1 MKRLVLLL
9 ALVACKEPKQT
20 QAVESTPEP
29 LAQRRRAS
37 TEEGPV
43 GLIGVLTP
51 KSQVEVVAP
60 FTTSVK
66 EYKANL
72 GDLVEKDAVLAILDE
87 APLKEMID
95 KSAADLRAAQ
105 AAAAS
110 AASAAR
116 TAQKAFE
123 AGVSARANATA
134 AAFALS
140 EASARVE
147 GAKAAVAAAK
157 DKLAKTT
164 LRAPMGGKVAVHYTK
179 AGAPVTEGAPVVRII
194 SSDELFVRFAIPTE
208 QVDAFAVGGKVE
220 VAIDS
225 HGKQFSAVGVIKT
238 VAPELDP
245 VARMILAEAEL
256 VDAPPAPLQAGLV
269 CRIKLPGDAKA
280 KPGAKPAAPTKAAAV
295 TPPAAAPE
303 PEPKPKPEPVA
314 EPVVEPVPK
323 PAPKAKP
330 GPRPKRR

>member
-1 MKRLVLLL
+1 MKQLVLLI

-29 LAQRRRAS
+29 LAQRRQTS

-72 GDLVEKDAVLAILDE
+72 GDVVEKDAVLAILDE

-157 DKLAKTT
+157 DKQAKTT
-164 LRAPMGGKVAVHYTK
+164 LRAPMAGKVAVHYTK
-179 AGAPVTEGAPVVRII
+179 AGTPVTEGAPVVRII

-225 HGKQFSAVGVIKT
+225 HGKQFSAVAVIKT

-269 CRIKLPGDAKA
+269 CRIKLPNGSKA
-280 KPGAKPAAPTKAAAV
+280 ATKPAKPAPPTKAAV
-295 TPPAAAPE
+295 IEPPPPATPE
-303 PEPKPKPEPVA
+303 PEPPAA
-314 EPVVEPVPK
+314 EPVKPK